1 MAQLIGCSIDVTK
14 IDKSKLVEGKN
25 GAKYFNFTISVNDQ
39 ADKYGKDCSISLS
52 QSKEE
57 REAKK
62 DRVFIGSG
70 KTLWRST
77 TQHRTVETQT
87 ESYGSNSQDDLPF

>member
-25 GAKYFNFTISVNDQ
+25 GAKYFNFNVNVEDEPNQFGKDVSITISQ
-39 ADKYGKDCSISLS
+39 T
-52 QSKEE
+52 KEQ
-57 REAKK
+57 RDAKEK
-62 DRVFIGSG
+62 KVFIGSG

-77 TQHRTVETQT
+77 KTHQTVKQQT
-87 ESYGSNSQDDLPF
+87 NEPSNSDDLPF